1 MGLDMYLT
9 KKVEVHKKGTTF
21 YSLISRGAEL
31 DEGVEPSKFFIEDDN
46 ERIEISADF
55 IGFDL
60 DKIYWRKANAIHN
73 WFVTHIQNDE
83 DDCKPYILYEEKII
97 ELRDVCK
104 SIIEEEEEHGRDKAI
119 ELADELLPTSDG
131 FSFGDISYVDLGD
144 TSYNDYYFD
153 TVKETYDEIVR
164 IIKTDEMA
172 SGKGYVTHIFYE
184 YRSSW

>member
-9 KKVEVHKKGTTF
+9 KKAEVYKKGTTF
-21 YSLISRGAEL
+21 HMLIFGGEIS
-31 DEGVEPSKFFIEDDN
+31 DEEVEQSKFFIEDNN

-73 WFVTHIQNDE
+73 WFVTNVQSGK
-83 DDCKPYILYEEKII
+83 DDCRSYILYEEKLI
-97 ELRDVCK
+97 ELRDTCK
-104 SIIEEEEEHGRDKAI
+104 CIIEEEEEHGRDSVI
-119 ELADELLPTSDG
+119 ELADDLLPTSDG

-164 IIKTDEMA
+164 ITKTDVMA
-172 SGKGYVTHIFYE
+172 SGKGYDTHIFYE